1 MHIANNLLF
10 INAAHILWSFNIR
23 KAKDAQGNVITPS
36 ATNYHDT
43 GLIVYVLRSPSPEGI
58 FRLIAD
64 RLIVSRFISRPHLW
78 EVDII
83 PRGPEVLQIAKE
95 RFAKGI

>member
-1 MHIANNLLF
+1 MHIANNLMF

-23 KAKDAQGNVITPS
+23 KAKDAQGNEITPS

-43 GLIVYVLRSPSPEGI
+43 GLIVCVLLSAASE
-58 FRLIAD
+58 LEELATD
-64 RLIVSRFISRPHLW
+64 VLMVSLVISRPHLW

-83 PRGPEVLQIAKE
+83 PRGPEVLQVAKE

>member
-23 KAKDAQGNVITPS
+23 KAKDAQGNEITPS

-43 GLIVYVLRSPSPEGI
+43 GLIVCVLRSAESELGLATDVLNI
-58 FRLIAD
+58 
-64 RLIVSRFISRPHLW
+64 SRVISRPHLW

-83 PRGPEVLQIAKE
+83 PRSPEVLQIAKE